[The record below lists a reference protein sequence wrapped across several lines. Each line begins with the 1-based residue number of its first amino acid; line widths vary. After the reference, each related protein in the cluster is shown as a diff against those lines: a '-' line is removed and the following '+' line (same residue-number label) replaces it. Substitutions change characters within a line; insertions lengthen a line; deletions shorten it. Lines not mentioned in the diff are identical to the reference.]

1 MPRPQTSQEEVE
13 KLERLGVEL
22 LASRAFDALRGP
34 RSRGAV
40 PVEEIAEATHLART
54 TVSRIA
60 ARELGRE
67 KATPFDLVARRVTD
81 PAENLMQVGWNL
93 AVTTFAQKL

>member
-40 PVEEIAEATHLART
+40 QTPLLPHPRHPRQPIRPPPHRGTTRRPGNREHNPRSHPGARPNT
-54 TVSRIA
+54 
-60 ARELGRE
+60 GRN
-67 KATPFDLVARRVTD
+67 P
-81 PAENLMQVGWNL
+81 
-93 AVTTFAQKL
+93 